1 MALDSPA
8 LILICSALF
17 TVALLYGCVGQ
28 AGASGFVAVMA
39 LFGLAPETLKPTALV
54 LNVLVSSVVAARF
67 CRSGH
72 FSWALLWPFLVA
84 SLPAA
89 FIGGYLSL
97 PVAAFSAALGTLLL
111 LAGLP
116 FLVRKPDHQARATP
130 PSRPASATAGGSIGL
145 LSGLTGMGGG
155 VLLTPLLL
163 YCQWATPRTATA
175 VSAVFIFVNSAVALL
190 GHLTAS
196 MRLPPGLAWMALAA
210 VLGGAL
216 GAQLGSRHL
225 PLQAVYRV
233 LGITLVAAGARL
245 LWT

>member
-1 MALDSPA
+1 MAFDSPT

-54 LNVLVSSVVAARF
+54 LNVLVSSVVAMRF
-67 CRSGH
+67 YRSGH
-72 FSWALLWPFLVA
+72 FSWPLLWPFLIA
-84 SLPAA
+84 SIPAA

-97 PVAAFSAALGTLLL
+97 PVAAFSAVLGTLLL
-111 LAGLP
+111 VAGLP

-130 PSRPASATAGGSIGL
+130 PSRAASATAGGGIGL

-163 YCQWATPRTATA
+163 YCQWAAPRTATA

-196 MRLPPGLAWMALAA
+196 EQLPPGLTWMALAA
-210 VLGGAL
+210 VLGGTL
-216 GAQLGSRHL
+216 GAQLGSRQL
-225 PLQAVYRV
+225 PLQAVYRI